1 MTAMGDTEPDLIKPD
16 VEVLQAMSTHHH
28 TRVRHTLQQYD
39 YAGLLLYDPVNIR
52 YATGIANQQVW
63 SLHNSARYALVL
75 ADGYT
80 VMFEIPGMGEIVQT
94 PYVVADEIR
103 ASTIFLYALTGDR
116 SSIFSQR
123 WAAEITDLLKQHGGN
138 NTHLAVD
145 KLDPL
150 GFSMLEKNGLKL
162 CDGQQIIETAA
173 QIKSVEEIQVMRYA
187 IRVAEHA
194 IRTMH
199 DNLSPGITEQELWS
213 HMHKKA
219 ISLGSEWFETRLL
232 ASGPRTNPWGQ
243 ECGDR
248 IIEKGDLVGFDTDL
262 IGPYGYCADIS
273 RTWIAGQTGPAEEQK
288 KLYGAAF
295 SNLQRNINA
304 LQPGMEF
311 REYAELCSDLPP
323 EYVDQ
328 RYLALLHGVGMRDE
342 YPFVAFAQD
351 TDKWGVNGT
360 FEEGMTVCVE
370 SYIGEVGGKEGVKL
384 EEQVLITSAG
394 TERLSSYPYE
404 ENLL

>member
-1 MTAMGDTEPDLIKPD
+1 MAAMADTELDVLKPD
-16 VEVLQAMSTHHH
+16 VEALKALSAYHQY
-28 TRVRHTLQQYD
+28 RVRNTLQRYD

-52 YATGIANQQVW
+52 YATGVANQQVW
-63 SLHNSARYALVL
+63 SLHNSARYALVF

-80 VMFEIPGMGEIVQT
+80 VMFEIPGMGEIVRN
-94 PYVVADEIR
+94 PYVAADEIR
-103 ASTIFLYALTGDR
+103 DAINFLYALTGDR
-116 SSIFSQR
+116 TSVFSQR
-123 WAAEITDLLKQHGGN
+123 WAAEITDLVKQHGGN
-138 NTHLAVD
+138 NTQLAVD

-150 GFSMLEKNGLKL
+150 GFSTLEKNGLKL

-194 IRTMH
+194 IKAMQ
-199 DNLSPGITEQELWS
+199 DNLSPGISEQELWS
-213 HMHKKA
+213 HMHKTA
-219 ISLGSEWFETRLL
+219 VSLGSEWFETRLL

-243 ECGDR
+243 ECSDR
-248 IIEKGDLVGFDTDL
+248 IIEKGDFVAFDTDL
-262 IGPYGYCADIS
+262 IGSYGYCADIS
-273 RTWIAGQTGPAEEQK
+273 RTWIAGETGPTVEQR

-328 RYLALLHGVGMRDE
+328 RYLVLLHGVGMRDE

-351 TDKWGVNGT
+351 IDKWGVNGM

-370 SYIGEVGGKEGVKL
+370 SYIGETRGKEGVKL
-384 EEQVLITSAG
+384 EEQVLITG
-394 TERLSSYPYE
+394 TGIERLSSYPYE
-404 ENLL
+404 ESLL